1 MQSRLSVTGL
11 SEREPES
18 MAVDALKENREC
30 LLWLATKLLNQC
42 RVFFSLEIIRVG
54 VVDVCCGSQRSC

>member
-30 LLWLATKLLNQC
+30 LLWLATKLLNQYS
-42 RVFFSLEIIRVG
+42 VFF
-54 VVDVCCGSQRSC
+54 

>member
-30 LLWLATKLLNQC
+30 LLWLATKLLKQWC
-42 RVFFSLEIIRVG
+42 MFWLWK
-54 VVDVCCGSQRSC
+54 